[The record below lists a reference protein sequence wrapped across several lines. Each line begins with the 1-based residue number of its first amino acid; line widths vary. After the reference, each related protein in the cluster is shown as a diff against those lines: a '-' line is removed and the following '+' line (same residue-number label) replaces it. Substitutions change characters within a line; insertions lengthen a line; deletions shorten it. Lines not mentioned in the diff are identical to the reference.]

1 MNETYDAAVSFAR
14 GRKKSLSAAA
24 AASGMDYV

>member
-24 AASGMDYV
+24 ASGMDYV